1 MAYRCG
7 QCGNQTQF
15 EARRPAILKFAI
27 YPDARRG
34 GEMRQEK
41 MPLGWEVQ
49 GEGEVACRACG
60 STNVSRN
67 GAS

>member
-1 MAYRCG
+1 MIR
-7 QCGNQTQF
+7 
-15 EARRPAILKFAI
+15 FAV
-27 YPDARRG
+27 YPDNQRQ

-49 GEGEVACRACG
+49 GEGELACRKCG
-60 STNVSRN
+60 STNVTQN